1 MAECCWYKTSPAT
14 LLRYGKH
21 ILVRAI
27 RNPGAELERIFGD
40 YSEPAQN
47 SAELPQI
54 EDVRARPL
62 AGLAES
68 NEVQP

>member
-1 MAECCWYKTSPAT
+1 
-14 LLRYGKH
+14 LRYGKH
-21 ILVRAI
+21 ILTRAI

-47 SAELPQI
+47 SAEPPQI
-54 EDVRARPL
+54 EGVRAGSL
-62 AGLAES
+62 ANLAES